1 VEWQIPKYG
10 ICQTTGTQ
18 KLTLILTR
26 EILTQTL
33 GLMLLHRAQIY
44 ARITID
50 HALKNQEGYEMRSF
64 SYRSPKIGLALSGGA
79 ARGIA
84 HIGALKA
91 IEEESIPISMIAGT
105 SAGALIGACY
115 ARRRNF
121 SALEDMALRADWRMV
136 ARLVDIYLILLGKGF
151 VHEQKIKS
159 ILKSIIGD
167 VNFEDLEIPLAVVA
181 ADLQSM
187 EEVVISKGPVLE
199 GVRASISM
207 PVMFPPARW
216 GNRFLIDGGVVN
228 PLPVNVVRNM
238 GANIVVAVNVLGIAQ
253 PRKVKKRFAEK
264 AEMRPSPRA
273 ENTHSLSV
281 EKNINRLV
289 RGHKDRIK
297 IFDKLSRI
305 AETKIYAHRSR
316 IDRHSPSIFYV
327 LGQLIHAMEHERMKL
342 AIRSADIVI
351 SPDVSNIGTFGV
363 DKAGEAIVRG
373 YKAAKDIL
381 PQLQEMIRCS
391 QDTSRVFAQD

>member
-1 VEWQIPKYG
+1 
-10 ICQTTGTQ
+10 
-18 KLTLILTR
+18 
-26 EILTQTL
+26 
-33 GLMLLHRAQIY
+33 MLPHRAQLY
-44 ARITID
+44 ARITVD
-50 HALKNQEGYEMRSF
+50 HALKDQEGYEMS
-64 SYRSPKIGLALSGGA
+64 SLTYRSPKIGLALSGGA

-84 HIGALKA
+84 HIGVLKA

-115 ARRRNF
+115 AKKRNC
-121 SALEDMALRADWRMV
+121 SALEDMALGADWRMV
-136 ARLVDIYLILLGKGF
+136 TRLVDIYLILLGKGF

-159 ILKSIIGD
+159 ILNLIIGD
-167 VNFEDLEIPLAVVA
+167 VKFEDLEIPLAVVA

-207 PVMFPPARW
+207 PVVFPPAKW
-216 GNRFLIDGGVVN
+216 GNRYLIDGGVVN
-228 PLPVNVVRNM
+228 PLPVDVVRNM
-238 GANIVVAVNVLGIAQ
+238 GATIVVAVNVLGIAQ
-253 PRKVKKRFAEK
+253 PKKVKKPVEKK
-264 AEMRPSPRA
+264 AEMRPSPHA
-273 ENTHSLSV
+273 ENTHLPSV
-281 EKNINRLV
+281 AVNEEINRLV

-327 LGQLIHAMEHERMKL
+327 LDQLIHAREHERMKL
-342 AIRSADIVI
+342 AIKSADIVI
-351 SPDVSNIGTFGV
+351 SPDLSNIGTFEV
-363 DKAGEAIVRG
+363 DKAGEAIVHG
-373 YKAAKDIL
+373 YRAAKDML
-381 PQLQEMIRCS
+381 PPLQEMIRCS